1 MVDVPLEHVEQVNQS
16 TITLDALMSLGE
28 DACVEVKNGE
38 IVEMAPVGGLHQ
50 IVVGNVVRILDS
62 YVEANG
68 IGTVFVDGLLYLM
81 NESTSGLKNSF
92 VPDVSFLKNESIPA
106 NWDISKPFPGVPDL
120 AVEVISPGEG
130 AGDIIA
136 KVRAY
141 LEKGTEQVWV
151 VYPETKELHQY
162 QRNLDPETVRV
173 YKRKERIEAKALFSG
188 IKLTVE
194 DVFRL
199 PGWAKR

>member
-1 MVDVPLEHVEQVNQS
+1 MVDVPLEHAEQVNQS

-28 DACVEVKNGE
+28 DARVEVKNGE
-38 IVEMAPVGGLHQ
+38 IVEMAPVGGLHHLVCGN
-50 IVVGNVVRILDS
+50 IVYHLES
-62 YVEANG
+62 YVRKHETG
-68 IGTVFVDGLLYLM
+68 SIFIDGLLYLM

-92 VPDVSFLKNESIPA
+92 VPDVSFLRNESIPA
-106 NWDISKPFPGVPDL
+106 GWDISKPFPGVPDL
-120 AVEVISPGEG
+120 AVEVISPSEG

-151 VYPETKELHQY
+151 IYPETKELHQY
-162 QRNLDPETVRV
+162 QRDLDPETVRV
-173 YKRKERIEAKALFSG
+173 YKRKERIEAELLFPG
-188 IKLTVE
+188 INLTVE